1 MSPDEPRSA
10 WHRPLVALLA
20 VVAIIIVV
28 VVILV
33 LLATNTLTPA

>member
-1 MSPDEPRSA
+1 VSPDEPRSD
-10 WHRPLVALLA
+10 WRRPLVALLA
-20 VVAIIIVV
+20 VVAIIVV